1 MLCLNQVYYWRIIYK
16 EHKYY
21 RLIKTGKYTQK
32 WLRPSREVWLSFRQI
47 KSNEEIKS
55 ESRECSV
62 EVILITNLNSLLYTE
77 YEFIVLRV
85 YLNPGVV
92 FKKVLAI
99 ILPS

>member
-1 MLCLNQVYYWRIIYK
+1 LLRINWVYYWRIIYK

-62 EVILITNLNSLLYTE
+62 EVILLTNLNSISYTE

-85 YLNPGVV
+85 YLNPVQ
-92 FKKVLAI
+92 KILAI
-99 ILPS
+99 ILPTLPG